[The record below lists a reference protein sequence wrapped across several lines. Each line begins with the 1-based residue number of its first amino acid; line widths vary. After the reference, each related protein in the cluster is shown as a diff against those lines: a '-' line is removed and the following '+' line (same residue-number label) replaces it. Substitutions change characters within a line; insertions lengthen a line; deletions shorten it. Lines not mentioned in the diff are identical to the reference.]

1 VSDYRRYNDEITAMN
16 ERTRAFLAWS
26 LALATCLPLSPAR
39 ALPPLTQEI
48 LQLPNVVEPL
58 LHAVVNIAVL
68 KQPPNESGGTAEGMA
83 EMAKPKHEVGSGFI
97 IDPDGYLVT
106 NRHVVDGAYKITV
119 TLDDNTQFP
128 AKVLATNARPD
139 LALLKV
145 DAGKKLPMV
154 KFGDSDALRI
164 GQTVIAIGNPL
175 GLSSSI
181 SVGVVSALNRD
192 LNETMIDDFVQ
203 TDAAINHG
211 NSGGPLFNLMGEV
224 IGVNWAIVSPTDTS
238 GSIGL
243 GLAIPSN
250 DAAFVV
256 GQMRQYGRLH
266 AGFVGLRLQQVM
278 PDLAH
283 SLGINNTEGGIVT
296 RLWPDGPAAKA
307 GIREGDV
314 VERVGNRPTHD
325 VRALL
330 REMATIMPGASTT
343 LLLWRSGHE
352 MTVEVTASSW
362 PGNQYDPAGEPVIPD
377 RGARASSA
385 SLGLRMASTSD
396 DMRKTYKLSNDE
408 QGVVVEGVAA
418 NSAGADAGF
427 VRGDVILRVRD
438 TLVALPD
445 DVVRALGEARKQ
457 GHDSVPALVQTQDR
471 PHWVVIPTSGQ

>member
-1 VSDYRRYNDEITAMN
+1 MSQP
-16 ERTRAFLAWS
+16 TRVFLAWGF
-26 LALATCLPLSPAR
+26 LLATSVLPLSPAR
-39 ALPPLTQEI
+39 AVPPLTQEM
-48 LQLPNVVEPL
+48 LRLPDVVAPL
-58 LHAVVNIAVL
+58 LHSVVNIATL
-68 KQPPNESGGTAEGMA
+68 KQAPNEAGGTAAGMA
-83 EMAKPKHEVGSGFI
+83 EMAQPKHEVASGFVV
-97 IDPDGYLVT
+97 DPDGYLVT
-106 NRHVVDGAYKITV
+106 NRHVVEGAYRITV

-139 LALLKV
+139 LALLKIE
-145 DAGKKLPMV
+145 AGRKLQTV

-224 IGVNWAIVSPTDTS
+224 IGVNWAIVSPTESS

-250 DAAFVV
+250 DAVFVI
-256 GQMRQYGRLH
+256 GQMRKYGRLH

-283 SLGINNTEGGIVT
+283 SLGLDNTEGGIVT
-296 RLWPDGPAAKA
+296 ALFPNGPALKA

-314 VERVGNRPTHD
+314 IERVGDRQTHD

-330 REMATIMPGASTT
+330 REMATIMPGTSTS
-343 LLLWRSGHE
+343 LLLWRSGHD
-352 MTVEVTASSW
+352 MTVQITAGSW
-362 PGNQYDPAGEPVIPD
+362 PDNQYDPAGAPVMPD
-377 RGARASSA
+377 RGVRVSSA
-385 SLGLRMASTSD
+385 SLGLRLASTSE
-396 DMRKTYKLSNDE
+396 DMRMTYKLAGDE
-408 QGVVVEGVAA
+408 RGVVVEGVAA

-427 VRGDVILRVRD
+427 ARGDVILRVRD
-438 TLVALPD
+438 TRVASPD
-445 DVVRALGEARKQ
+445 DLVSALEEARKQ
-457 GHDSVPALVQTQDR
+457 GHDTVPALVQTQDR
-471 PHWVVIPTSGQ
+471 PHWVVLPTSGQ